1 MFRSIVYHVV
11 AVNFLIGLI
20 GIPFGLSLVL
30 LRYRKQEL
38 VLNTISRRSIY
49 FLAAVIF
56 IGASW
61 GLISVLIKINISITT
76 IEFALL
82 AFIAV
87 IYSLGMIFK
96 TISPDD
102 ARNFLDPPLKSQ
114 KIILKVLLPTLVN
127 LY

>member
-102 ARNFLDPPLKSQ
+102 ARNFL
-114 KIILKVLLPTLVN
+114 IHH
-127 LY
+127 